1 MCSKQTL
8 PKKPHH
14 NPTSPTCTGALR
26 TGNRW
31 KMDRNFAMPFKNMH
45 NADRFR
51 EMVESLWFLTFM
63 KAFFSKAFIITG
75 GIAVWENKCIKI
87 KYKEN
92 TLLISYFTTLCCCE
106 WEVIQNK
113 KQKHF
118 FTLQKIY
125 KSIPMAGTAMPIRD
139 TTTCTMACW
148 AALVDS
154 PRRLPSASVIGIPYF
169 SSLYKH

>member
-1 MCSKQTL
+1 
-8 PKKPHH
+8 
-14 NPTSPTCTGALR
+14 
-26 TGNRW
+26 
-31 KMDRNFAMPFKNMH
+31 
-45 NADRFR
+45 
-51 EMVESLWFLTFM
+51 M

-106 WEVIQNK
+106 WEVMYK
-113 KQKHF
+113 KQKYRETPI

-154 PRRLPSASVIGIPYF
+154 PRRLPSASVIGIPNF
-169 SSLYKH
+169 NSLYKY